1 MTNAYDDF
9 LTISGFQHFTFC
21 RRRWALIFV
30 ECIWADNELT
40 TSGTLM
46 HNRAHDSLITEKR
59 GDLLTARSMPVVSHR
74 LRINGNCDVV
84 EFHQNDSGVNIFS
97 REGKWLPCPVEY
109 KRGKP
114 QKNDSDRLQLCAQAM
129 CLEEMLCCPPI
140 AEAYIYY
147 GETKRRE
154 IVTLDDELR
163 ELVCKTLEEMRSYYS
178 RGYTPRVK
186 PKKECVSCSLK
197 NACLPKLPTN
207 SVAAYINK
215 NIGEVD
221 NVAQGVK

>member
-1 MTNAYDDF
+1 VSREEDDF
-9 LTISGFQHFTFC
+9 LTISGLQHFVFC

-30 ECIWADNELT
+30 ECAWEDNELT

-46 HNRAHDSLITEKR
+46 HERAHDPFITEKR
-59 GDLLTARSMPVVSHR
+59 GDLLTARNMPVVSR
-74 LRINGNCDVV
+74 KLGVTGNCDVV
-84 EFHQNDSGVNIFS
+84 EFRQSNDGVNIFG

-129 CLEEMLCCPPI
+129 CLEEMLNSPPI

-147 GETKRRE
+147 GEPKRRE
-154 IVTLDDELR
+154 TVNLNEELR
-163 ELVCKTLEEMRSYYS
+163 ECVRKTLKEMRSYYK

-186 PKKECVSCSLK
+186 PHKACNSCSLK
-197 NACLPKLPTN
+197 DVCLPKMPTS
-207 SVAAYINK
+207 SVAEYINK
-215 NIGEVD
+215 KISEGF
-221 NVAQGVK
+221 A

>member
-1 MTNAYDDF
+1 MTNDYDDY
-9 LTISGFQHFTFC
+9 LAISGLQHFTFC

-30 ECIWADNELT
+30 ECVWADNELT

-46 HNRAHDSLITEKR
+46 HSRAHDSSITEKR

-74 LRINGNCDVV
+74 LRITGNCDVV
-84 EFHQNDSGVNIFS
+84 EFRQNDLGVDIFG

-140 AEAYIYY
+140 TEAFIYY

-154 IVTLDDELR
+154 IVPLDDELR
-163 ELVCKTLEEMRSYYS
+163 ERVCKTLEEMRSYFT

-186 PKKECVSCSLK
+186 PKKQCVSCSLK
-197 NACLPKLPTN
+197 DACLPKLQAN
-207 SVAAYINK
+207 SVSAYISK
-215 NIGEVD
+215 NIDEADNEALEV
-221 NVAQGVK
+221 K